1 MARVRVP
8 SGLSYEVVGQHV
20 LYCELSG
27 MWFRY
32 RLYNF
37 ATNRP
42 KARRTTGG
50 VKGGECGWSAQGERT
65 IYVPPDRSTPNLVA
79 PFQFP
84 FGLPI
89 VSDDPWIY
97 FPIQVARCW
106 VGTAAGN
113 DTRLL
118 KSGTVLVQSPA
129 ASLRDGCSQRQN
141 STASGRRKVA
151 VEEYPRTWD

>member
-1 MARVRVP
+1 MMHPNTVCWP
-8 SGLSYEVVGQHV
+8 QHGSTTKIP
-20 LYCELSG
+20 L
-27 MWFRY
+27 
-32 RLYNF
+32 
-37 ATNRP
+37 ATFSSP
-42 KARRTTGG
+42 YHQM
-50 VKGGECGWSAQGERT
+50 V
-65 IYVPPDRSTPNLVA
+65 LVA

-129 ASLRDGCSQRQN
+129 DSLRDGCSQRQN